1 MKRTKSWLDE
11 KLKKNSDFK
20 KMFLEESHR
29 LSIAEQ
35 LIKLRLDSN
44 LTQAEL
50 AKKIGTAAS
59 AISRYENMNYNRY
72 EINTIRKIVEACGG
86 EIKIIIRST
95 AA

>member
-11 KLKKNSDFK
+11 KLKKKSAFK
-20 KMFLEESHR
+20 KRFLEEFHR
-29 LSIAEQ
+29 LYIAEQ
-35 LIKLRLDSN
+35 LIKLRLDAN

-50 AKKIGTAAS
+50 VKKIGTAAS

-72 EINTIRKIVEACGG
+72 EINTIKKIVEACAG
-86 EIKIIIRST
+86 EMKIIIRSI